1 VGWKA
6 RKVFKFDKR
15 MFGIEHSGLNI
26 SWLKILELSILESNA
41 AKAAVFWASGFLR
54 RWFGGQLC
62 DDDRR

>member
-1 VGWKA
+1 
-6 RKVFKFDKR
+6 VFKFDKR

-26 SWLKILELSILESNA
+26 SWLSILESNA

>member
-1 VGWKA
+1 MG

-26 SWLKILELSILESNA
+26 SWLSILESNA